1 MSSDSNLVQV
11 EELSHYFGEG
21 AARRQVLFENTLVVK
36 PGQIVILTGPSGSGK
51 TTLLTLIGA
60 LRSAQEGRI
69 HVLGRD
75 LKGVDAPA
83 LVKVR
88 RDIGFIFQMHNLIE
102 SLSAVENVMIACQ
115 LKPQALN
122 DSRQRAAQVLGR
134 LGLEQRAHAKPQ
146 ALSGGQRQRVSI
158 ARALV
163 NRPRLILADEP
174 TAALDKESGRSVI
187 ELFQE
192 LSKVERC
199 GVLIVTHDYRILDA
213 ADRIVNMVDGRIAS
227 DVNVEESVRIC
238 QFLVKCPA
246 FAALTPTSLS
256 GVADKMQREHHPEG
270 STIIRQGDPGEKFYM
285 IRSGAVNVQRK
296 TAEGGGLVAVLKEG
310 EFFGEAAL
318 ITGDPRNATVVAA
331 TDLDLYALDRADFRA
346 AIDASPTFK
355 DQLIRVFTQR
365 GA

>member
-1 MSSDSNLVQV
+1 M
-11 EELSHYFGEG
+11 
-21 AARRQVLFENTLVVK
+21 AA
-36 PGQIVILTGPSGSGK
+36 PS
-51 TTLLTLIGA
+51 
-60 LRSAQEGRI
+60 
-69 HVLGRD
+69 
-75 LKGVDAPA
+75 

-102 SLSAVENVMIACQ
+102 SLSAFENVMMACQ
-115 LKPQALN
+115 LKPAG
-122 DSRQRAAQVLGR
+122 DSKQRSAHVLQR

-146 ALSGGQRQRVSI
+146 NMSGGQRQRVSI

-163 NRPRLILADEP
+163 NRPKLILADEP
-174 TAALDKESGRSVI
+174 TAALDKESGRTVI

-192 LSKVERC
+192 LSKVEKC

-213 ADRIVNMVDGRIAS
+213 ADRIVNMIDGRIAS

-246 FAALTPTSLS
+246 FAALTPTALS
-256 GVADKMQREHHPEG
+256 GVAEKMKREQHSEG

-285 IRSGAVNVQRK
+285 IRSGAVNVQRE
-296 TAEGGGLVAVLKEG
+296 TAQGRVLVAVLKEG

-318 ITGDPRNATVVAA
+318 ITGAPRNATIVAA
-331 TDLDLYALDRADFRA
+331 MDADLYALDRADFRA
-346 AIDASPTFK
+346 AIDDSPTFK